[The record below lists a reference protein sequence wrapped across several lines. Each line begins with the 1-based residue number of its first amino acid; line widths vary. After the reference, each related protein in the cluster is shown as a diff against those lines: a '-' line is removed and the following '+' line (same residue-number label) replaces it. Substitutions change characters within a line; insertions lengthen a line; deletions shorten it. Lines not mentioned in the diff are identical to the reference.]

1 VIYDVIYD
9 VNFNTLSNM
18 SDMSDPKTILQKTFG
33 LDDFRPGQEAVIAA
47 LLNGR
52 SALAVFPTGGGKS
65 LCYQLPALML
75 DGLTVVISPL
85 IALMKDQVDVLRQKG
100 VVAARLDST
109 LTYDEVRGI
118 YAGMNDGSLKL
129 LYVAPERLGNE
140 RFLERLRRQRIALLA
155 VDEAHCISEWGHN
168 FRPDY
173 LKIARQAQVLG
184 VERILALTATAT
196 PVVAKDICE
205 AFGIDQADHVHTGFY
220 RPNLTLKVTPCYQ
233 NNRMDVLRGRIKNV
247 SGPTIVYVTLQKTA
261 EDVAHRLAQ
270 DGIRAK
276 AYHAGLK
283 DELRTEVQ
291 DAFMRGDVDVVVAT
305 IAFGMG
311 IDKADI
317 RAIVH
322 YNLPKTLENYV
333 QEIGRAGRDGAP
345 SVCELLACADD
356 CVTLANFTF
365 GDTPIAESLCELVA
379 HLLGQDEVFDV
390 SQYDLSSQYD
400 IRSLVVATVLTYLE
414 LKGVLQ
420 ATGPFYSAY
429 KYQLKRP
436 IADILAGYDANRQ
449 AFLQAV
455 FDASKKGRVW
465 DHLEPAVVAQELG
478 ESRERIVAAVTYLE
492 EQGDLEVQVTGLRHG
507 FRRVGDPDAVALAE
521 ELIETFSH
529 REKQDIVRLNQVVAF
544 AEHGGCLTRHLLR
557 YFGEDL
563 KADCGHCD
571 GCVNA
576 EPRVLPRSPKRA
588 LGDVVTHVRAER
600 HEALQHP
607 RQLARF
613 LCGLTSPATS
623 RARLSRHPR
632 FGCFA
637 ELPFLDVLDF
647 VVKL

>member
-1 VIYDVIYD
+1 MTY
-9 VNFNTLSNM
+9 LE
-18 SDMSDPKTILQKTFG
+18 KILQETFN
-33 LDDFRPGQEAVIAA
+33 LTAFRPGQEQVISA
-47 LLNGR
+47 LLEGR
-52 SALAVFPTGGGKS
+52 SALAIFPTGGGKS
-65 LCYQLPALML
+65 LCYQLPALTL
-75 DGLTVVISPL
+75 EGLTVVISPL
-85 IALMKDQVDVLRQKG
+85 IALMKDQVDALCEKG
-100 VVAARLDST
+100 IAAARLDST
-109 LTYDEVRGI
+109 MDYEAVKEI

-140 RFLERLRRQRIALLA
+140 RFLERLKRQRISLLA

-173 LKIARQAQVLG
+173 LKIARQAKALH

-205 AFGIDQADHVHTGFY
+205 AFGIDQTDLVHTGFY
-220 RPNLTLKVTPCYQ
+220 RPNLTLKVTPCFKEK
-233 NNRMDVLRGRIKNV
+233 RMDVLRARVKEIT
-247 SGPTIVYVTLQKTA
+247 GPTIVYVTLQKTA
-261 EDVAHRLAQ
+261 EAVAMKLVQ
-270 DGIRAK
+270 DGVKAE

-283 DELRTEVQ
+283 DEQRTAVQ
-291 DAFMRGDVDVVVAT
+291 EAFMMGDVDVVVAT

-317 RAIVH
+317 RAIYH

-333 QEIGRAGRDGAP
+333 QEIGRAGRDGEA

-356 CVTLANFTF
+356 CVTLANFTY
-365 GDTPIAESLCELVA
+365 GDTPTAESLCELVA
-379 HLLGQDEVFDV
+379 HVLGQGEVFDV
-390 SQYDLSSQYD
+390 SQYELSAQYD
-400 IRSLVVATVLTYLE
+400 IRSLVIATVLTYLE

-420 ATGPFYSAY
+420 STGPFYSAY
-429 KYQLKRP
+429 KYQFKRP
-436 IADILAGYDANRQ
+436 AEDILAGYDANRQ
-449 AFLQAV
+449 AFLRAV

-465 DHLEPAVVAQELG
+465 DHLEPAVVANALG

-521 ELIETFSH
+521 DLIETFSR
-529 REKQDIVRLNQVVAF
+529 REEQDIQRLNQVVAF
-544 AEHGGCLTRHLLR
+544 AEHGGCLTRHLLA

-563 KADCGHCD
+563 NDDCGHCD
-571 GCVNA
+571 GCVDGEA
-576 EPRVLPRSPKRA
+576 RVLPRSPARE
-588 LGDVVTHVRAER
+588 LGDVHRDVVAHLRGEN
-600 HEALQHP
+600 HEALCHP

-623 RARLSRHPR
+623 RARLGKHPR

-637 ELPFLDVLDF
+637 ELPFADVLAF
-647 VVKL
+647 IEKT